1 MIFGD
6 VITDPTFPPLLSGEK
21 VSKAVDPF
29 TKAVS
34 ASMMGCE
41 PGVVFYAEDQ
51 DTLNARL
58 HLPEIA
64 LKESVSVVHALM
76 LSLADSLGALGPPEL
91 AVHFLWPC
99 DFKVNAARCGV
110 SVQGV
115 NDRARYHSRLVSC
128 WSNVTVC
135 KARID

>member
-21 VSKAVDPF
+21 VSKGVDPF

-51 DTLNARL
+51 DALNAAITL
-58 HLPEIA
+58 APEKSVERERIGCPRVDVIA
-64 LKESVSVVHALM
+64 
-76 LSLADSLGALGPPEL
+76 
-91 AVHFLWPC
+91 
-99 DFKVNAARCGV
+99 R
-110 SVQGV
+110 
-115 NDRARYHSRLVSC
+115 
-128 WSNVTVC
+128 
-135 KARID
+135 